1 MAFTDLGLRPEIL
14 NALTDLGYKEP
25 SPIQDAVIPVALQG
39 HDVLAAAQTGTGKT
53 AGFALPIIEK
63 LAPMASTST

>member
-25 SPIQDAVIPVALQG
+25 SPIQSAVIPVALQG

-53 AGFALPIIEK
+53 A
-63 LAPMASTST
+63 